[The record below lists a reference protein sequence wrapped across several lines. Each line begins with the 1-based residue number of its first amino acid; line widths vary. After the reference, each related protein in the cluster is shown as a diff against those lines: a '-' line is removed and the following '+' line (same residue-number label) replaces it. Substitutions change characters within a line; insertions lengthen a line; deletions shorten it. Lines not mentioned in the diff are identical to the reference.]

1 MWRAWPMVS
10 ILLYVACA
18 AAAGAEA
25 PFTVGQQW
33 TYRHT
38 GPKPGSFEP
47 NAIDGERIAQ
57 VIGED
62 PNNGLWIIEERYTNS
77 SDPVGRLHVDR
88 NRMVVAIEIE
98 SRQGPPGLL
107 RYEPPVPYEAPD
119 LDVGQK
125 TTIETTLRV
134 DSPKFSMPATL
145 EFERLADETVETDA
159 GTFEACRHYRT
170 TTRATF
176 DLKVAKLPV
185 SEERHRWLHPRA
197 NGPVK
202 ETYRREPVK
211 FLSWSRPGYD
221 ASSVLTAFGIEAV
234 SETPASTVA
243 PLASPSHSTHTHP
256 GGILLLVVAAAAAM
270 MGVLLLRRRSAKRPG
285 ANSDIN
291 R

>member
-1 MWRAWPMVS
+1 MKHTLQAIS
-10 ILLYVACA
+10 ILLCIVCA
-18 AAAGAEA
+18 AAAGAEP

-57 VIGED
+57 VIGDD

-77 SDPVGRLHVDR
+77 SDPVGRLHIDR
-88 NRMVVAIEIE
+88 DRMVVAIEIE
-98 SRQGPPGLL
+98 SKQGPPGLL

-125 TTIETTLRV
+125 ATIETTLRM
-134 DSPKFSMPATL
+134 DSPKFSMPTTI

-159 GTFEACRHYRT
+159 GTFEACRHYRM

-176 DLKVAKLPV
+176 DLKIAKLPV
-185 SEERHRWLHPRA
+185 SEQRHRWLHPRA

-221 ASSVLTAFGIEAV
+221 ASSVLTAFGVEAV
-234 SETPASTVA
+234 SETHTALIAAQAPAAHGT
-243 PLASPSHSTHTHP
+243 HSGS
-256 GGILLLVVAAAAAM
+256 GGILLLVVAVIAAT
-270 MGVLLLRRRSAKRPG
+270 MGVLVLRRRSARRRRT
-285 ANSDIN
+285 NSDRN